1 MANTSYIEEEVFLLK
16 DKTFDFGVLEN
27 QKDKHYEPVCFSDTN
42 EMKEYYKD
50 YKYIG
55 SYNIYN
61 YMYQRDV
68 KTEVFYDKENRQY
81 VGVFKLQ
88 QCAYCN

>member
-1 MANTSYIEEEVFLLK
+1 MANTSYIEEEVFQLK

-68 KTEVFYDKENRQY
+68 KTITNSNNFFRRN
-81 VGVFKLQ
+81 GWLFI
-88 QCAYCN
+88 CI